1 MLWRQVMVGILC
13 LVASDA
19 VADQANMTVLFHVRP
34 PYAYYDAAQD
44 VTGLLATPVSAALS
58 KAGVTAQWIEMPP
71 ARQTE
76 EIKRAAAPMCALGWF
91 RRPEREQFA
100 QFTRSIYHDR
110 ATVVVARRDDVR
122 FPNGMLLQDSFR
134 DPART
139 LVVKTGYSYGA
150 AIDKWITE
158 LQPHSE
164 VLSGANEMLL
174 GMIAQDRG
182 DYAIM
187 APEEADYL
195 LDSNPQLNE
204 TLHAIHL
211 GDAPAGERRYLMCS
225 KATPADLIK
234 RINKALPH

>member
-1 MLWRQVMVGILC
+1 MPWRQVIAGILC

-19 VADQANMTVLFHVRP
+19 VAGQPNITVLFHVRP
-34 PYAYYDAAQD
+34 PYAYYDAGQD
-44 VTGLLATPVSAALS
+44 VVGLLAAPVSAAME
-58 KAGVTAQWIEMPP
+58 KAGITAEWIEMPP

-76 EIKRAAAPMCALGWF
+76 EIKRAADPVCALGWF
-91 RRPEREQFA
+91 KRPERELFA

-110 ATVVVARRDDVR
+110 PTVAVARRDDAR

-134 DPART
+134 DSSRT
-139 LVVKTGYSYGA
+139 LVVKTGDSYGE
-150 AIDKWITE
+150 AIDKWISE

-164 VLSGANEMLL
+164 VSSGANEMLR
-174 GMIAQDRG
+174 GMIAQERG

-204 TLHAIHL
+204 ALHAIRL
-211 GDAPAGERRYLMCS
+211 GDAPHGERRYLMCS
-225 KATPADLIK
+225 KATPADLIT
-234 RINKALPH
+234 RINDALPR